1 MKEARAVE
9 GNMARRALRFSLR
22 RPLFLRGVT
31 MLLAVLVLGGLGVQ
45 SLSAE
50 EPQRDPAGIA
60 TGDKTN
66 AVDAGGNAFVVT
78 EPTDKTAPDY
88 AEKKKAYDE
97 YQAQLAKE
105 PLAAKLADSVGHT
118 RIATNFSWTLLT
130 GYLVLFM
137 QAGFALLTCGLVRKK
152 NAAHLM
158 MLNFAAYVFAFL
170 AYYAVGYA
178 FQFGAVAI
186 NAAPANL
193 GGTPTLNH
201 FLIGSGGWG
210 FLGGRG
216 FFLSGPGYDAGSLC
230 LTLFEVVFMETAGYI
245 IVGAICERITFWSF
259 LLCELFVGGILYPI
273 YGCWVWGGG
282 WLSQLGA
289 TMHLAHGYVDFAGST
304 VVHAI
309 GGFCA
314 MALAVIL
321 GPRLGKYGPDGKPRP
336 FPAHNLAFVVTG
348 TFILLFGWLGFN
360 PGSTL
365 GATDLRISVIAINTN
380 LAAVAGAATAMMF
393 WYFRFGKPDITMA
406 CNGMLAGLVA
416 ITAPC
421 AFVSPTS
428 AVVIG
433 ILAGVLVCVG
443 VLFNERVIKVDDPCG
458 AISVHGYCGWLGAV
472 CVGIFADGTYGA
484 GWNGIGAASYLGTAG
499 QGVTGLLHG
508 DTRQFVTQ
516 LLGAT
521 LCAVWA
527 FGATLVVFSVVNKIK
542 AMRVTRDVELE
553 GLDVPQFGLPGY
565 PEDFAPEQ
573 MGPEGMAPAEA

>member
-1 MKEARAVE
+1 
-9 GNMARRALRFSLR
+9 
-22 RPLFLRGVT
+22 
-31 MLLAVLVLGGLGVQ
+31 
-45 SLSAE
+45 
-50 EPQRDPAGIA
+50 
-60 TGDKTN
+60 
-66 AVDAGGNAFVVT
+66 
-78 EPTDKTAPDY
+78 
-88 AEKKKAYDE
+88 
-97 YQAQLAKE
+97 
-105 PLAAKLADSVGHT
+105 
-118 RIATNFSWTLLT
+118 
-130 GYLVLFM
+130 
-137 QAGFALLTCGLVRKK
+137 
-152 NAAHLM
+152 
-158 MLNFAAYVFAFL
+158 
-170 AYYAVGYA
+170 
-178 FQFGAVAI
+178 
-186 NAAPANL
+186 
-193 GGTPTLNH
+193 
-201 FLIGSGGWG
+201 
-210 FLGGRG
+210 
-216 FFLSGPGYDAGSLC
+216 
-230 LTLFEVVFMETAGYI
+230 
-245 IVGAICERITFWSF
+245 
-259 LLCELFVGGILYPI
+259 
-273 YGCWVWGGG
+273 
-282 WLSQLGA
+282 
-289 TMHLAHGYVDFAGST
+289 
-304 VVHAI
+304 
-309 GGFCA
+309 

-348 TFILLFGWLGFN
+348 TFILLFGWMGFN

-380 LAAVAGAATAMMF
+380 LAAVAGAATAMIF

-484 GWNGIGAASYLGTAG
+484 GWNGVGASSYLGTAG

-521 LCAVWA
+521 LCAMWA
-527 FGATLVVFSVVNKIK
+527 FGATFVVFSVVNKIK

-573 MGPEGMAPAEA
+573 IGPEGMAPAEA